1 MDFVVSWSPQ
11 VREDLHEIAAF
22 IAKDSPRYASVVV
35 EKILAAGRSLQIL
48 PRRGR
53 VVPEVGNEN
62 CREIF
67 IYEYRLI
74 YVVEARDVRIVAVVH
89 GRRLLG
95 QVKARLSE

>member
-35 EKILAAGRSLQIL
+35 DKILAAGRSLQIL

-53 VVPEVGNEN
+53 TVPEVGRES
-62 CREIF
+62 CREVF
-67 IYEYRLI
+67 IYSI
-74 YVVEARDVRIVAVVH
+74 
-89 GRRLLG
+89 G
-95 QVKARLSE
+95 